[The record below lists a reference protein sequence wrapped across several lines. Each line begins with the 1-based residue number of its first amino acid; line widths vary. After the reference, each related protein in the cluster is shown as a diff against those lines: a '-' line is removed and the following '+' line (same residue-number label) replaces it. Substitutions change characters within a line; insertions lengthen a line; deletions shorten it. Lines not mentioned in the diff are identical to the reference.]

1 MVMVG
6 CITLKYARAKA
17 ACLYDPVKTLAND
30 PPLEDNP
37 GDQGSYLI
45 HSPSQG
51 YVYQVDW
58 YEVSIRCSVTGNV
71 FDKQ

>member
-37 GDQGSYLI
+37 GDQGSLPHTQSITRLYL
-45 HSPSQG
+45 
-51 YVYQVDW
+51 Y
-58 YEVSIRCSVTGNV
+58 
-71 FDKQ
+71 